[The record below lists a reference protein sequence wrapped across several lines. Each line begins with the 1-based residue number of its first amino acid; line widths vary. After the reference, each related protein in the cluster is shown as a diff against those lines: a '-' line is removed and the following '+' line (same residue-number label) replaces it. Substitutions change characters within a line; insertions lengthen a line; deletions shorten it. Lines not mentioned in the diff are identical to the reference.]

1 MSKLHTSNEQNTETP
16 TLASE
21 IISDLEKERRKL
33 KAENKNL
40 RETVV
45 TLGLILTKILKEV
58 DIPHEDA

>member
-1 MSKLHTSNEQNTETP
+1 MSKTHIQNAETQ

-21 IISDLEKERRKL
+21 VISDLEKERRKL

-45 TLGLILTKILKEV
+45 TLGLMLTRILKEG
-58 DIPHEDA
+58 DIPHEDAR

>member
-1 MSKLHTSNEQNTETP
+1 MSKTPHIQKTETP

-21 IISDLEKERRKL
+21 IISDLEKERQKL

-45 TLGLILTKILKEV
+45 TLGLMLTRILKEG

>member
-1 MSKLHTSNEQNTETP
+1 MSKTHIQNAETQ

-45 TLGLILTKILKEV
+45 TLSLMLTRISKEG

>member
-1 MSKLHTSNEQNTETP
+1 MSKTHIQNAETQ

-21 IISDLEKERRKL
+21 IISDLEKERQKL

-45 TLGLILTKILKEV
+45 TLGLMLTMILKEG
-58 DIPHEDA
+58 DIPHEDAR